1 MPVVRPDVRS
11 EASAASQHAA
21 DDIVFVLDATGRV
34 RVTSDAGALLVGL
47 ATLGA
52 PVWELPGFA
61 RHPGIASWL
70 RASVAQAALGAPQSV
85 EAIVGVSEQAT
96 LFVLSL
102 GLVSS
107 SANSTPRLL
116 LDARMMERPAR
127 GSTEPELAA
136 LGAGLALLA
145 ETSEALDGEH
155 ESAPVTPHHDGM
167 QFEQNDAIQ
176 ILADADNGRILDAN
190 AAAVTFYGWPRETM
204 QSMLLLDLDSTS
216 VAEWRTLAHAIVT
229 GESRRVPLQHRVA
242 NGALRSVDTYGRR
255 RTIDGRQVLHIFVR
269 DASERLRADRLMR
282 ESEEG
287 LRLIRKLQAVCELT
301 ANTAH
306 EFNSLLTVIAGSA
319 GFLRHDLVGRDR
331 ALDDIASIERASKR
345 AEELT
350 RHLLLSVRSELPRL
364 RTVDLSGQLLNA
376 MPAIRERLGSN
387 IRVEVPPAATPVLA
401 RLETAELPDVFW
413 TLLDYAKS
421 VMPAGGVLTL
431 ATALVERDEEDGRAH
446 YAVLSVT
453 DSGVD
458 VHDASRAQL
467 VEVLQSAAPF
477 RIGAADA
484 TTRGAAAF
492 VSVDVMPGVGTTCR
506 LHFPAAHTM
515 PVAVPATVPTTARAR
530 QVVLVSREPQFR
542 DITRRMLQKLN
553 LEVVMVESGDE
564 ALVALDADAGAS
576 WDVVTDL
583 NVHGTSGIALIDALR
598 TRTNSVVLLAGS
610 DIESGVRRALETR
623 AVQRLDKPFTI
634 VELERALRAARTAT
648 AVLAR

>member
-1 MPVVRPDVRS
+1 MPMVRS
-11 EASAASQHAA
+11 DMRSELSTTSQHSS
-21 DDIVFVLDATGRV
+21 DDIVFVLDAAGRV
-34 RVTSDAGALLVGL
+34 RVASHAGALLVGL

-61 RHPGIASWL
+61 RHPSTVAWL
-70 RASVAQAALGAPQSV
+70 RAHVADAATGALSQSV
-85 EAIVGVSEQAT
+85 ETTVGVSARAT
-96 LFVLSL
+96 WCVLSL
-102 GLVSS
+102 SLVP
-107 SANSTPRLL
+107 STATGTSRLL
-116 LDARMMERPAR
+116 LDVRMVEGPVHDAI
-127 GSTEPELAA
+127 EPELAA

-145 ETSEALDGEH
+145 DGSDELDEAHQSARAPHRDGL
-155 ESAPVTPHHDGM
+155 
-167 QFEQNDAIQ
+167 QFELNDAIQ
-176 ILADADNGRILDAN
+176 LLADAESGRILDAN

-216 VAEWRTLAHAIVT
+216 VAEWRTLAHSIVT
-229 GESRRVPLQHRVA
+229 GASRRVPLQHRVA
-242 NGALRSVDTYGRR
+242 SGALRSVDTYGRR
-255 RTIDGRQVLHIFVR
+255 LTLDGRQVLHIFVR
-269 DASERLRADRLMR
+269 DACERLRADRLMR

-287 LRLIRKLQAVCELT
+287 LRIIRKLQAVCELT

-319 GFLRHDLVGRDR
+319 GFLRHDLAGRDR
-331 ALDDIASIERASKR
+331 ELDDIASIERASER

-350 RHLLLSVRSELPRL
+350 RQLLVSVRGELPRM
-364 RTVDLSGQLLNA
+364 RTVDLSGQLYNA
-376 MPAIRERLGSN
+376 MPAIRERLGLN
-387 IRVEVPPAATPVLA
+387 IRVELPPVASPVLA

-421 VMPAGGVLTL
+421 VMPAGGVVTL
-431 ATALVERDEEDGRAH
+431 STALVERDEEGGRAH

-467 VEVLQSAAPF
+467 VEALQSAAPF
-477 RIGAADA
+477 RIGAGSTTA
-484 TTRGAAAF
+484 TDAAAF
-492 VSVDVMPGVGTTCR
+492 VSVNATPGVGTTCH

-515 PVAVPATVPTTARAR
+515 PVPVTMPTTERAR
-530 QVVLVSREPQFR
+530 RVVLVSREPQFR
-542 DITRRMLQKLN
+542 DITRRMLQKLS

-564 ALVALDADAGAS
+564 ALVALDADASAP

-583 NVHGTSGIALIDALR
+583 NVRGISGIALIDALR

-610 DIESGVRRALETR
+610 DIESGVRRSLETR

-634 VELERALRAARTAT
+634 VELERALRAARAAT